1 VAGFLFDRQ
10 HRPYAGWVSML
21 VAMVLSVWLF
31 ANQTLYTGLIA
42 KSAPKI
48 GDIAFFVGFVIA
60 AVLYAAIH
68 SVERKGE
75 PQDAVL
81 VTPEG
86 AQAAS

>member
-1 VAGFLFDRQ
+1 MAVREPDAVHRPDRQ
-10 HRPYAGWVSML
+10 GTTRS
-21 VAMVLSVWLF
+21 
-31 ANQTLYTGLIA
+31 
-42 KSAPKI
+42 I

-75 PQDAVL
+75 PQEAVL